1 MHITTAYE
9 MMFVQISVAKQ
20 RTNAIYQHCNCQS
33 GSMAPKT
40 RELKSI
46 IPFRFLLAGK
56 VTPALRGRGR
66 GSRSAMALQW
76 PEGVTVE
83 TSKGRN

>member
-1 MHITTAYE
+1 
-9 MMFVQISVAKQ
+9 
-20 RTNAIYQHCNCQS
+20 
-33 GSMAPKT
+33 MAPKT